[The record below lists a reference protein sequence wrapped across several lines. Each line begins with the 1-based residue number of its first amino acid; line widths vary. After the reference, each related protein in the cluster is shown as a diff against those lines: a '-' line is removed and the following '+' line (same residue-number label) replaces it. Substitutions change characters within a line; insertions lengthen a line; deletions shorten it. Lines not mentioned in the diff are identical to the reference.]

1 MKADLTRR
9 SFDPLNHFSRV
20 LMQQGRVQLDADWN
34 EQADILL
41 HLIRRLAVAT
51 LGPAANPDGGF
62 APSLLPGSPTNDV
75 EFAAGTCYVD
85 GILCE
90 LNATPVPATS
100 WSGKT
105 IVVQRWTVDATGW
118 QAGQRVRLSFDVS
131 SGTAITP
138 LVASIVTAD
147 YASLTLTLD
156 TDLST
161 LTNISNVTA
170 ISVQHVVTYLTQPDL
185 PSPPALPATTPFQF
199 YLDVWERLATP
210 IEAPSIREVALNGA
224 DTADRTRVVCQIR
237 WMRPDNWTAKNVK
250 TCLTSAQIAAGLGVT
265 NRGLLRART
274 MQSQTPT
281 DPCTASP
288 GAGYRGVENQLYR
301 VEINT
306 GSNDPSG
313 NAPSF
318 KWSRDNGSVVFPVL
332 GVSVSGATTT
342 VKLANLGR
350 DERFGLAEG
359 DYVEIQDDATVL
371 NQLPGQMLQVQSI
384 DTGSLSVVLAGALAS
399 SAGSQPQL
407 HPLMRRWDYE
417 AGDPAQ
423 GGLTL
428 GKDGA
433 ALIPSGSL
441 TNGGSAWLTLEDG
454 IQILF
459 EGGSTV
465 TWRCGDYWLIPARV
479 ATGDIIWPQETVVDA
494 QGNSVTNPVAQPP
507 DGVTHH
513 YAALAIQTGNSD
525 SPFTNCIGAK
535 TP

>member
-9 SFDPLNHFSRV
+9 SFDPLQHFNRV

-41 HLIRRLAVAT
+41 HLIRRLAAAT
-51 LGPAANPDGGF
+51 FGPAGSADGGF
-62 APSLLPGSPTNDV
+62 TPSLLVGVTGDV
-75 EFAAGTCYVD
+75 ELAAGTCYVD

-90 LNATPVPATS
+90 LEATPVPVIS

-105 IVVQRWTVDATGW
+105 IVVQRWTVDAAGW
-118 QAGQRVRLSFDVS
+118 RAGQHVRLSFDANAPASAPAPLAAAIVS
-131 SGTAITP
+131 
-138 LVASIVTAD
+138 AD
-147 YASLTLTLD
+147 YATLTLTLD

-161 LTNISNVTA
+161 LTDVA
-170 ISVQHVVTYLTQPDL
+170 AMRVQRILTYLTQPDL
-185 PSPPALPATTPFQF
+185 PAPPPLPSTPPFQF

-224 DTADRTRVVCQIR
+224 DTADRTRVVCQVK
-237 WMRPDNWTAKNVK
+237 WMQPGDNWDRK
-250 TCLTSAQIAAGLGVT
+250 TCLTPAQIEAALKVG

-274 MQSQTPT
+274 RAPQTPA

-306 GSNDPSG
+306 SSNDASG

-318 KWSRDNGSVVFPVL
+318 KWSRDNGAVVFPVL

-342 VKLANLGR
+342 VRLANLGR
-350 DERFGLAEG
+350 DERFGIAEG

-371 NQLPGQMLQVQSI
+371 NPLPGQMLQVQSI

-399 SAGSQPQL
+399 GVGSQPQL
-407 HPLMRRWDYE
+407 HPLMRRWDYA

-428 GKDGA
+428 GADGA
-433 ALIPSGSL
+433 ASIRTGTLSG
-441 TNGGSAWLTLEDG
+441 GDSAWLMLEDG
-454 IQILF
+454 VEILF
-459 EGGSTV
+459 EGAGTV
-465 TWRCGDYWLIPARV
+465 TWRTGDYWLIPARV
-479 ATGDIIWPQETVVDA
+479 ATGDVIWPQETVVDA
-494 QGNSVTNPVAQPP
+494 QGNSATNPVARPP

-513 YAALAIQTGNSD
+513 YAPLAIQTGN
-525 SPFTNCIGAK
+525 AK
-535 TP
+535 TPFTSCVTTKAP

>member
-9 SFDPLNHFSRV
+9 SFDPLKHFSRV

-41 HLIRRLAVAT
+41 HLIRQLAVAT
-51 LGPAANPDGGF
+51 FGPSGSPDGGF
-62 APSLLPGSPTNDV
+62 VPSLLAGTTTDLELAP
-75 EFAAGTCYVD
+75 GTCYVD

-90 LNATPVPATS
+90 LDAKPVPVTS

-105 IVVQRWTVDATGW
+105 IVVQRWTVDASGW
-118 QAGQRVRLSFDVS
+118 LAGQHVRLSFDAGT
-131 SGTAITP
+131 SGSAPAP
-138 LVASIVTAD
+138 LVAAIVTAD
-147 YASLTLTLD
+147 YATLTLTLD

-161 LTNISNVTA
+161 LTNVA
-170 ISVQHVVTYLTQPDL
+170 AMRVQHVVTYLTQPDL
-185 PSPPALPATTPFQF
+185 PSPPPLPTTAPFQL

-210 IEAPSIREVALNGA
+210 LEDPSIRELALNGA
-224 DTADRTRVVCQIR
+224 DTADRTRVVCQVKC
-237 WMRPDNWTAKNVK
+237 MRPDNWDGK
-250 TCLTSAQIAAGLGVT
+250 TCLTPAQIAIGVGVT
-265 NRGLLRART
+265 NHGLLRACT
-274 MQSQTPT
+274 TQPQTPT

-288 GAGYRGVENQLYR
+288 SAGYRGVENQLYR

-332 GVSVSGATTT
+332 GVAVSGATTT
-342 VKLANLGR
+342 VRLANLGR

-359 DYVEIQDDATVL
+359 DYVEVQDDASVL
-371 NQLPGQMLQVQSI
+371 NQLPGQMLQIQSI

-407 HPLMRRWDYE
+407 HPLMRRWDYQ

-433 ALIPSGSL
+433 ALIVPGALSEGA
-441 TNGGSAWLTLEDG
+441 SAWLTLEDG

-459 EGGSTV
+459 EGGSNV

-479 ATGDIIWPQETVVDA
+479 VTGDVIWPQEKVVDA
-494 QGNSVTNPVAQPP
+494 QGNSVTNPAALPP

-513 YAALAIQTGNSD
+513 YAPLAIQTGNAKV
-525 SPFTNCIGAK
+525 PFTYCITVK
-535 TP
+535 TL